1 MARILVVYVWVVV
14 ALGLTGCGAKWDPKA
29 FNAGAPAGTGFEYRD
44 LPGSD
49 RKYGVFIPHD
59 YDGTRAYPAVVFL
72 HGLFEN
78 GSDPKSSMLV
88 GLGPVVAERKL
99 AAGYII
105 VFPQARSDWRSK
117 DELLLAK
124 RVLEDVKA
132 KYRVD
137 VQRVTLTGVSTGG
150 YGVWALAQMY
160 PNEFS
165 ALVPMAAFDKIE
177 AIPVVKHIPTWIW
190 HNSGDVFVSAG
201 NAKSMYKGLKAAGA
215 DVRMTMN
222 DSRAHN
228 VWVAAY
234 RDPAFWQW
242 VGEQRRGG

>member
-1 MARILVVYVWVVV
+1 MARILVVCVWVVV

-124 RVLEDVKA
+124 HSKIDGNVI
-132 KYRVD
+132 
-137 VQRVTLTGVSTGG
+137 LTDFRNLKDKPVGNRFLVFTMFREANVEVRLFNGHEGAIVAAVGASIFNRTCKVNIGQMLAEYGG
-150 YGVWALAQMY
+150 GGHKGAGTAQLK
-160 PNEFS
+160 PD
-165 ALVPMAAFDKIE
+165 MAEKQIQEIIAR
-177 AIPVVKHIPTWIW
+177 
-190 HNSGDVFVSAG
+190 
-201 NAKSMYKGLKAAGA
+201 LKA
-215 DVRMTMN
+215 
-222 DSRAHN
+222 
-228 VWVAAY
+228 
-234 RDPAFWQW
+234 
-242 VGEQRRGG
+242 